1 MSDTEAIEGTARF
14 AGRLDVSRRAAL
26 LTIKRGELRA
36 GKSPSTTMGEETDI
50 DDSFRGKRCN

>member
-1 MSDTEAIEGTARF
+1 MSDTEAIEGTAQF
-14 AGRLDVSRRAAL
+14 AGRRDVSRSADL
-26 LTIKRGELRA
+26 GTIKRGELRA